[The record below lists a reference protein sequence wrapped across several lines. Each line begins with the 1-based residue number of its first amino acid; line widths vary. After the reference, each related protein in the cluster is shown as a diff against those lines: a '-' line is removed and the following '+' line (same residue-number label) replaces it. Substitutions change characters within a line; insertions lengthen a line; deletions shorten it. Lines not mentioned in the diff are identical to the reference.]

1 MIWPGSDRPCHLY
14 KGFAS
19 AHMDGRREP
28 PEAVKYEQH
37 REACAACRVDLA
49 ELRQVSRVLK
59 SSL

>member
-1 MIWPGSDRPCHLY
+1 
-14 KGFAS
+14 
-19 AHMDGRREP
+19 MDGRREP

-49 ELRQVSRVLK
+49 ELRQVSRGLK